1 MNVIVMDAQGGGIGR
16 MLVEKLKAALPE
28 QEIIA
33 VGTNA
38 MATAAMMRAGAAR
51 GATGENAV
59 CVTAKTADLI
69 LGPIGIVLADAMLG
83 EVTARMA
90 AAVGSCAAHKIL
102 IPVNRSGVSVAGT
115 AGLARE
121 ELVHTAVEEAVRRIG
136 GDANCS

>member
-121 ELVHTAVEEAVRRIG
+121 ELVRTAVEEAVRRIG
-136 GDANCS
+136 GEI